1 MASPALTGVEPEVA
15 STLVNDIHSQLNA
28 TRVDAVVRPRD
39 VSEMAAAVAHAR
51 NEGKSVSI
59 AGGRHAMGGQQFG
72 EASVL
77 IDTRALDRVLAFDT
91 ERGLVTVE
99 AGILW
104 PALLEYLERVQRDSC
119 GVPEDPSPVNNPRD
133 PRPVN
138 DLRDLRP
145 VNNPRDP
152 RPVNDPRDLRPV
164 SDPRDPRPVNDPRDP
179 RPVSDP
185 RDPRPVNNPRDP
197 RPVNNLPHPRWGIV
211 QKQTG
216 ADRLSLGGALACNA
230 HGRGLALKPIVD
242 QVESFDLLDPTGAT
256 RTCSRRE
263 HPDLF
268 RLAIGGYGLFGI
280 ITRVQLRL
288 RPRVKVERVVTRGET
303 ADIMERFERRI
314 GDGYLYGDFQFATDD
329 TRDSFLR
336 RGIFSCYRPV
346 APATP
351 LTENPTRFHP
361 DDWARLTRYSHT
373 NKRLAFDFYTSRYL
387 QTSGQIY
394 WSDSQL
400 SAAYVDN
407 YHADLD
413 RATGARVKGSEMI
426 TEIYVERAKLAA
438 FMEDAREALR
448 AHRANVIYGT
458 VRLIEKDDE
467 TFLAWA
473 RDRYACII
481 FNLHVD
487 HTPAEIA
494 RATDAFRALID
505 LGIRHG
511 GSYYLTYHRWA
522 RKDQVERCY
531 PQLPEFLT
539 RKRQFDPSEVFQSN
553 WYRHYR
559 NMFGK
564 C

>member
-1 MASPALTGVEPEVA
+1 MGSPALSGIEPEGA

-28 TRVDAVVRPRD
+28 TRVDAVVMPRD
-39 VSEMAAAVAHAR
+39 VNELAAAVAHAR

-91 ERGLVTVE
+91 ERGLITVE

-104 PALLEYLERVQRDSC
+104 PALLEYLERVQRDRC
-119 GVPEDPSPVNNPRD
+119 GGPED
-133 PRPVN
+133 PRPVP
-138 DLRDLRP
+138 DPRDLRP
-145 VNNPRDP
+145 VVDPRDP
-152 RPVNDPRDLRPV
+152 WPVNDPRDLRPV
-164 SDPRDPRPVNDPRDP
+164 NYPRAARPF
-179 RPVSDP
+179 
-185 RDPRPVNNPRDP
+185 
-197 RPVNNLPHPRWGIV
+197 PRWGIV

-230 HGRGLALKPIVD
+230 HGRGLVLKPIVD

-288 RPRVKVERVVTRGET
+288 RPRVKVERVVTPGET

-361 DDWARLTRYSHT
+361 EDWARLTRYSHT

-413 RATGARVKGSEMI
+413 RATGATVKGSEMI

-487 HTPAEIA
+487 HTPAAIA

-539 RKRQFDPSEVFQSN
+539 RKRQFDPCEVFQSN

-559 NMFGK
+559 NMFGNAE

>member
-1 MASPALTGVEPEVA
+1 MGSPALA
-15 STLVNDIHSQLNA
+15 STSSEAATIVVNDIHSQLNA
-28 TRVDAVVRPRD
+28 TRVRAVVVPRT
-39 VSEMAAAVAHAR
+39 VAEAAATVARAR
-51 NEGKSVSI
+51 REGASVSI

-77 IDTRALDRVLAFDT
+77 VDTRALDRVLDFDA
-91 ERGLVTVE
+91 ERGLITVE
-99 AGILW
+99 GGILW
-104 PALLEYLERVQRDSC
+104 PAVLDYLEQVQPEPC
-119 GVPEDPSPVNNPRD
+119 GAIGNPCH
-133 PRPVN
+133 PRPVE
-138 DLRDLRP
+138 DLRH
-145 VNNPRDP
+145 
-152 RPVNDPRDLRPV
+152 
-164 SDPRDPRPVNDPRDP
+164 PRPVNDPRDP
-179 RPVSDP
+179 RPVDT
-185 RDPRPVNNPRDP
+185 
-197 RPVNNLPHPRWGIV
+197 PRWGIV

-230 HGRGLALKPIVD
+230 HGRGLTLKPIVD
-242 QVESFDLLDPTGAT
+242 QVESFDLLDSAGII

-268 RLAIGGYGLFGI
+268 RLAIGGYGLFGL

-288 RPRVKVERVVTRGET
+288 RPRVKVERVVTLGET
-303 ADIMERFERRI
+303 ADIMERFEDRI
-314 GDGYLYGDFQFATDD
+314 REGYLYGDYQFATDD

-336 RGIFSCYRPV
+336 RGVFSCYRPV
-346 APATP
+346 DPETP
-351 LTENPTRFHP
+351 LTANPTRFHP

-373 NKRLAFDFYTSRYL
+373 NKRLAFDFYSSRYL
-387 QTSGQIY
+387 ATSGQIY

-400 SAAYVDN
+400 SAAYVDD
-407 YHADLD
+407 YHADID
-413 RATGARVKGSEMI
+413 RATGAHVKGSETI
-426 TEIYVERAKLAA
+426 TEIYVDRTRLAA

-448 AHRANVIYGT
+448 SHRANVIYGT

-473 RDRYACII
+473 RERYACII

-487 HTPAEIA
+487 HTPADVE
-494 RATDAFRALID
+494 RAAGAFRALID

-531 PQLPEFLT
+531 PQLPELLSL
-539 RKRQFDPSEVFQSN
+539 KRRFDPDEVFQST

-559 NMFGK
+559 DMFARVET
-564 C
+564 